1 MFFESLLH
9 NFYFTLDENICLLY
23 EGSSTEEIRQS
34 CYWSGGYL
42 PTYEDIVKPHAAGT
56 LFAKGIDISESFK

>member
-9 NFYFTLDENICLLY
+9 TFYFTLDENICLLY

-42 PTYEDIVKPHAAGT
+42 PTYEDIFKPLVAGS
-56 LFAKGIDISESFK
+56 LFAIRIDISESF